1 MNTWKHQAEPT
12 SQKFACE
19 HQEADNTEGKRQISL
34 TSVHGPSL
42 RARYELCLFSSCSLR
57 GVSSVACGKPNF
69 ADGAVWEHQA

>member
-12 SQKFACE
+12 PQKFACE

-42 RARYELCLFSSCSLR
+42 RAR
-57 GVSSVACGKPNF
+57 
-69 ADGAVWEHQA
+69 